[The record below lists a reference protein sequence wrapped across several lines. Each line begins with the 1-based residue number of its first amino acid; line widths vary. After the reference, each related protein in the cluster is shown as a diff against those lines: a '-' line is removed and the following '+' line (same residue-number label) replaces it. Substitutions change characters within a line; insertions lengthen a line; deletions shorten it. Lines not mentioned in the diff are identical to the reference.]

1 MARLNCVLV
10 GFMLLIC
17 MPLSA
22 ATLRLS
28 ENFDDQSIDSHLTP
42 RIYGAVA
49 SLGEYS
55 WGDGRG
61 GSGYSY
67 GSGTIN
73 ATFLEWGGAYGTPP
87 GTWYTDEIY
96 VSFWMRYPTYTWC
109 GANDNIKFFYPTFG
123 SNDGC
128 EFVLNSN
135 NGAFY
140 MLYNNKNSFQD
151 IYGANS
157 WGYPT
162 LTNQA
167 DGNWRHYE
175 FYINFSTGII
185 RFWYDDAE
193 TPTVERNMGSSWTTE
208 ADMKNRE
215 IQVCLPWHVNCS

>member
-73 ATFLEWGGAYGTPP
+73 ATFLEWGGAYGTRTALVTSSNLSS
-87 GTWYTDEIY
+87 GTWYYIEAAWDVDANTREVWIDG
-96 VSFWMRYPTYTWC
+96 VSVGTSSATINAGDATVLVIGNNPNVAAVLYI
-109 GANDNIKFFYPTFG
+109 DNVAI
-123 SNDGC
+123 SD
-128 EFVLNSN
+128 
-135 NGAFY
+135 
-140 MLYNNKNSFQD
+140 D
-151 IYGANS
+151 ITRDLEALKD
-157 WGYPT
+157 
-162 LTNQA
+162 LTA
-167 DGNWRHYE
+167 SPR
-175 FYINFSTGII
+175 
-185 RFWYDDAE
+185 
-193 TPTVERNMGSSWTTE
+193 
-208 ADMKNRE
+208 
-215 IQVCLPWHVNCS
+215 